1 MAVPQRLK
9 KSQSLAGERKSLAD
23 ESRLRKRSKKI
34 TKKSPRPRK
43 LPNAGPERRLQKW
56 WYLSR
61 KRTTTIARTI
71 EATTDP
77 GARRPNPEN
86 PPAMEKARTIVR
98 ADDVEEDADDAAT
111 TKEAARTIA
120 AATEVPP
127 VVPHVEAAEAAE
139 EIEVV
144 VAVVVV
150 EKTPEADLIVDA
162 APVVAVVAE
171 TIGQDGFAAS
181 LQVPKSLKERSRVFW
196 NFTRSSTAS
205 CGIRQKIT
213 SLRNLTRSSPAR
225 LLRKLSCGRES

>member
-127 VVPHVEAAEAAE
+127 VAPHVEAAEAAE
-139 EIEVV
+139 EIEAVV

-150 EKTPEADLIVDA
+150 EKTPEADLIVD
-162 APVVAVVAE
+162 VVAVVAE

-181 LQVPKSLKERSRVFW
+181 LHVPKSLKERSRVFW

-225 LLRKLSCGRES
+225 SLRKLSCGRES